1 MSEEVITLKLSSG
14 EEIISRVKSRCLEN
28 DTIVLDRPNM
38 IGLAPGPDGQ
48 VGIQLMPWVASNQD
62 GEITVFTSHIVGE
75 AKPIEELEKGY
86 IQRTST
92 IALS

>member
-1 MSEEVITLKLSSG
+1 MSDVITLKLSSG
-14 EEIISRVKSRCLEN
+14 EEIISRVVERDET
-28 DTIVLDRPNM
+28 TITLDRPNM

-62 GEITVFTSHIVGE
+62 SKEVKVSLAHVVAEIVPHD
-75 AKPIEELEKGY
+75 ELEKGY
-86 IQRTST
+86 LGKTSG